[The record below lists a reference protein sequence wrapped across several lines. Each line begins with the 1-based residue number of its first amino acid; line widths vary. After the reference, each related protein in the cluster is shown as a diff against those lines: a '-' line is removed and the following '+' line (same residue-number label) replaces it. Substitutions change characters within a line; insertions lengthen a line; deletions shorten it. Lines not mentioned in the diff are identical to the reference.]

1 MEVSMAVNWVQDV
14 DGALSKG
21 KSEHRP
27 VLLDFSAAP
36 A

>member
-1 MEVSMAVNWVQDV
+1 MSVEWKKDIDAAL
-14 DGALSKG
+14 GAA

-27 VLLDFSAAP
+27 VLVDFSAAP